1 MNLHTLFLSG
11 VSQTALARSPALM
24 LFTMVGRRLRSQV
37 QVNSYVGGRGM
48 SNESAQQLGE
58 LRNLA
63 RHNIEQINRAAVG
76 LLEVMRNLTEAL
88 VAPSN
93 PGNALAMELVRRTLD
108 TTESNVG
115 AFCDHALKLAQASS
129 PAECLK
135 LQTEFV
141 RSSIVAMQKQS
152 TGMMEAVSESAR
164 DARAARG

>member
-1 MNLHTLFLSG
+1 
-11 VSQTALARSPALM
+11 
-24 LFTMVGRRLRSQV
+24 
-37 QVNSYVGGRGM
+37 M
-48 SNESAQQLGE
+48 SNESAQHLSE

-76 LLEVMRNLTEAL
+76 LLEVMRNLAEAL
-88 VAPSN
+88 AAPSN
-93 PGNALAMELVRRTLD
+93 PGNAVAMELVRRTLD

-141 RSSIVAMQKQS
+141 RSSIAAMQKQS
-152 TGMMEAVSESAR
+152 TDIMEAVSESAR
-164 DARAARG
+164 DAKAAKG